1 MEDDDATMESTEEES
16 RAPSLEEIAAQV
28 LKTILDE
35 RSDSRRMQ
43 DALDALT
50 KMPFLA
56 RSVVTKWKAAMS
68 RPLPGTLALLRATRD
83 ELFQEVV
90 AHIEPSLV
98 VLCLRNR
105 ELPFTTKVT
114 LLTVVASRPQA
125 QEWFDEAYGLLE
137 VEFVAHPSALMDMQ
151 ALSRRLE
158 DLKHPMTSTH
168 KLRLGRLLELAPPQS
183 TTLNGSNESSSL
195 PSSLL
200 APFFRLLASFQDRNS
215 LVWRLFLQKPAHLL
229 QQSHSVPLRDVV
241 SLLWEADSFSTSHV
255 SDDLSN
261 AAAPSP
267 GHNFIVQLAANVS
280 WHSLVRSIH
289 AACTTPFHAR
299 YHMAP
304 KALHRTRSTSWALRL
319 VHAIL
324 DTVAEDDPLLDV
336 ELSST
341 ICLLAEICRSI
352 QQPEAAI
359 LSTRQLWDVFLGRS
373 ASHWLR
379 SVARL
384 AHNVHGINA
393 SESDMSAY
401 TVDVVV
407 SVLLSR
413 GASISSSSS
422 MEGLRLDKPQ
432 IDVME
437 LLTAIPVHL
446 WAIIMATC
454 IEKSLDG
461 HWLRVL
467 AAEKPLL
474 LQLVTDVLH
483 HWIMEGTTRGV
494 HIAVCI
500 AADLEGIETSTA
512 LSFSE
517 FFVQFDQ
524 LEPLVTY
531 WSDPLLVAS
540 LAPRRR
546 VYVAHLLDLC
556 SVHADADTA
565 TQLSNWAASTN
576 DKILSS
582 DLVTHGNAVVNHF
595 LQRMA
600 RPVDELAQ
608 THALWTLCMA
618 QDDMFVDNL
627 HFSLMQA
634 ATWQHTLTH
643 DTKHAWN
650 LLWNCLVWW
659 TPQCPLSEF
668 VDPLPRSL
676 VAYLDPSLQ
685 ENISSLRLEMLIR
698 RYVEGSVMPNLCAL
712 TALLLTAMIQQ
723 ERWRNECMAAW
734 QRYAKWLVVNSAIS
748 HLQCI
753 LIQAGGVH
761 SGFFLATI
769 CRDLSWTSVLN
780 APRLCSQLFVQA
792 LQDPS
797 SVQRFLQ
804 SLAAPNCVAAAL
816 VSALVS
822 YPNHHEDLKT
832 WRNVLTYLWPR
843 GETPPVPTELPFGH
857 RPFFGLL
864 VVDGE
869 TISHYARGQIVS
881 TWAVP
886 SALVVD
892 VPLMFDFPSWVEI
905 MLYREDAAAAAWEDY
920 GIFMISHIYLPLQF
934 QDDRAA
940 LLRAF
945 VVQVALH
952 LDKSPLHSFSPSHQ
966 WLITYLFSTPT
977 TFHALPWLCAALED
991 VVSSLQASSSSLEL
1005 TLHRLLTT
1013 LPLVDFTIQ
1022 SHFIAADGALDVVD
1036 LLASLWSS
1044 QSVFQSADVA
1054 PFMVVLFASVYC
1066 IHPEHAV
1073 LERFQ
1078 ALFPDGLSAN
1088 VGSNARRLVARYCQ
1102 FAFPAACR
1110 DFLDAMTTAW
1120 KR

>member
-1 MEDDDATMESTEEES
+1 MEDDDATMESTEKES

-28 LKTILDE
+28 LKAILDE
-35 RSDSRRMQ
+35 RSDSRRLQ

-56 RSVVTKWKAAMS
+56 RCVVTKWKAAMS
-68 RPLPGTLALLRATRD
+68 RPLPGTLVLLRATRD

-105 ELPFTTKVT
+105 ELPFTAKVT
-114 LLTVVASRPQA
+114 LMTVVASRPQA

-158 DLKHPMTSTH
+158 DLKHPMSSTH
-168 KLRLGRLLELAPPQS
+168 KQRLGRLLELAPPQS
-183 TTLNGSNESSSL
+183 TILNSSVESSSIP
-195 PSSLL
+195 PSSLE
-200 APFFRLLASFQDRNS
+200 PFFRLLASFQDRNP

-229 QQSHSVPLRDVV
+229 KQSRTVPLRDVV

-267 GHNFIVQLAANVS
+267 GHDFVVQLAANVS
-280 WHSLVRSIH
+280 WHSLLRSIH
-289 AACTTPFHAR
+289 AACTTPFHTR

-304 KALHRTRSTSWALRL
+304 TSLHRTRSTSWALRVL
-319 VHAIL
+319 HAIL
-324 DTVAEDDPLLDV
+324 DTVAEGDPLLDV

-341 ICLLAEICRSI
+341 ICLLAEICRSM

-384 AHNVHGINA
+384 AHNVHGMN
-393 SESDMSAY
+393 SSEPESDMSAY

-422 MEGLRLDKPQ
+422 SSMEGLRLDKPQ

-437 LLTAIPVHL
+437 LLSTIPVDL

-467 AAEKPLL
+467 AADKPSL

-483 HWIMEGTTRGV
+483 HWIMQGTTRGV

-500 AADLEGIETSTA
+500 AADLEGIEASTA
-512 LSFSE
+512 QSFSE

-531 WSDPLLVAS
+531 WSDPLVAS

-546 VYVAHLLDLC
+546 VYLAHLLDLC

-576 DKILSS
+576 EKILSS

-608 THALWTLCMA
+608 THALWMLCVA

-627 HFSLMQA
+627 QFSLMQA

-659 TPQCPLSEF
+659 TPQCSLREF
-668 VDPLPRSL
+668 LDPVPRSL

-685 ENISSLRLEMLIR
+685 DNVSSLRLEMLIR

-712 TALLLTAMIQQ
+712 TALLLTAIVGQ
-723 ERWRNECMAAW
+723 ERWRKECIAAW

-748 HLQCI
+748 HLQSI

-761 SGFFLATI
+761 SGFFLTTL

-780 APRLCSQLFVQA
+780 APRLCSQLFVKA

-797 SVQRFLQ
+797 SVQHFLQ
-804 SLAAPNCVAAAL
+804 SLAAPNCVAAAV

-822 YPNHHEDLKT
+822 YPNHHGDLKT
-832 WRNVLTYLWPR
+832 WREVLTYLWPR
-843 GETPPVPTELPFGH
+843 GETPPSVLPFGH

-869 TISHYARGQIVS
+869 MISHYARGQTLS
-881 TWAVP
+881 TVAVR

-892 VPLMFDFPSWVEI
+892 VPLMFDFPSWLEI
-905 MLYREDAAAAAWEDY
+905 MLYHEDTAAWEDY
-920 GIFMISHIYLPLQF
+920 GMFMISHIYLPLQF

-945 VVQVALH
+945 VVQVAIH
-952 LDKSPLHSFSPSHQ
+952 LDKSPLHSLSPSHQ
-966 WLITYLFSTPT
+966 WLITYLFGTP
-977 TFHALPWLCAALED
+977 TFHALPWLCAALGD
-991 VVSSLQASSSSLEL
+991 AISSLQASSSLEL

-1022 SHFIAADGALDVVD
+1022 SHSIATDGTLDVVD

-1044 QSVFQSADVA
+1044 HGVFQSADVA
-1054 PFMVVLFASVYC
+1054 PFMIVLFASVYC

-1073 LERFQ
+1073 LERFE
-1078 ALFPDGLSAN
+1078 ALFPDGLSEN
-1088 VGSNARRLVARYCQ
+1088 VGSNARRLVKRYCK
-1102 FAFPAACR
+1102 FAFPAPCC
-1110 DFLDAMTTAW
+1110 DFLARLNAMTTPW